1 MGNSY
6 KIEGFEDL
14 LDDLEKMITKTT
26 DQGLDKALKAGGT
39 VVEREIRGKTP
50 VKTGLLKAS
59 IKVSGAKGKKGG
71 RYVTIGSHKSTKGAR
86 HAHLVEFGHG
96 GPHPA
101 PPHPF
106 VRPAFDASKEEA
118 FEAMKNTIKNELKD

>member
-1 MGNSY
+1 MGNSL
-6 KIEGFEDL
+6 KLEGFNELLEDL
-14 LDDLEKMITKTT
+14 ENMASKAT
-26 DQGLDKALKAGGT
+26 DQGLDKALKAGGQ
-39 VVEREIRGKTP
+39 VIEQAIQSRTP
-50 VKTGLLKAS
+50 VKRGILKSS
-59 IKVSGAKGKKGG
+59 IRVSQAKGKGES
-71 RYVTIGSHKSTKGAR
+71 RHVTIGSHKNTKGAR